1 MSPSRR
7 YRRRAL
13 PRRALPG
20 RALPRRA
27 LPSFLLL
34 AAGVT
39 IAAVAAAVIAHGG
52 TQNFRN
58 AADSAAAPGGALT
71 ASYKAVTN
79 WGTGYTGQYTITNG
93 GTSAVSGWTLSF
105 QLPAGTSLSS
115 LWNGSHTVN
124 GGQVT
129 VTTDSWDSEHRSGQ
143 LPVTSAS

>member
-13 PRRALPG
+13 PRLALPG

-39 IAAVAAAVIAHGG
+39 IAAIATAVIAHGG

-58 AADSAAAPGGALT
+58 AADSAAAPGGVLT
-71 ASYKAVTN
+71 ATYKPVTN
-79 WGTGYTGQYTITNG
+79 WSTGYTGQYTITNN

-105 QLPAGTSLSS
+105 QLPSGTSLSS
-115 LWNGSHTVN
+115 LWNG
-124 GGQVT
+124 
-129 VTTDSWDSEHRSGQ
+129 
-143 LPVTSAS
+143 